1 MDTERLDPDSCYR
14 AVFARDARFDGLFF
28 TAVKTTRVYC
38 RPVCPART
46 PRRGSCEFYRT
57 AAGAERAGFRP
68 CLRCRPELAP
78 GRADFSATLAEAI
91 LAHLQAG
98 ALDAG
103 SSETLARD
111 IGLSSRQVRRILL
124 DHFGVT
130 PIEVAQTQRLLF
142 AKKLLQET
150 ELSMTQLA
158 FASGFRSLRRFNAA
172 FAEQYRLAPS
182 RLRLNARGEAVA
194 EPGSRAS
201 RPRPSGPARD
211 AEITLRLAYRPP
223 FDWDTMCEFLAR
235 RATAGVE
242 RVERVDGQAV
252 YRRTVSLATSRG
264 PVAGWLAVSHGGGR
278 ERFGRKSHA
287 HVLTVTLSASLLP
300 VLMNATWRL
309 RELFDLDCDP
319 ARIAGHLAIDPLLAA
334 AVEAAPGLRMPGAW
348 DRFELALRAVLGQ
361 QVSVAGASTLSGRIA
376 ARFGT
381 AIVTPFARLDR
392 AAPTPEV
399 LAHADLADIAAAGM
413 PRSRAN
419 TVRELARFA
428 ANGGLR
434 MPTGTSCDAAVALLD
449 AVSGIGP
456 WTAHY
461 IAMRALRYPDAF
473 PAGDL
478 GLRKAL
484 GALEGNDS
492 VPGEATLAQR
502 AEAWRPWRAY
512 AAATLWHSLSRNDVA
527 RNTSEPAKGRRT

>member
-1 MDTERLDPDSCYR
+1 MDTEHLDADSCYR
-14 AVFARDARFDGLFF
+14 AVTARDARFDGLFF
-28 TAVKTTRVYC
+28 TAVKTTGVYC
-38 RPVCPART
+38 RPVCAART
-46 PRRGSCEFYRT
+46 PRRTSCDFYRT

-78 GRADFSATLAEAI
+78 GRADFNATLAEAI

-103 SSETLARD
+103 TGETLARD

-150 ELSMTQLA
+150 GLSMTQLA
-158 FASGFRSLRRFNAA
+158 FASGFQSLRRFNAA
-172 FAEQYRLAPS
+172 FQEQYGLAPS
-182 RLRLNARGEAVA
+182 QLRRAARSDPENDVVIDAA
-194 EPGSRAS
+194 TPAS
-201 RPRPSGPARD
+201 D
-211 AEITLRLAYRPP
+211 ADITLRLAYRPP
-223 FDWDTMCEFLAR
+223 FDWDTMCEYLAR

-242 RVERVDGQAV
+242 QVDRVKDEAV
-252 YRRTVSLATSRG
+252 YRRTVSLTTEGG
-264 PVAGWLAVSHGGGR
+264 PVTGWLAVSHGDR
-278 ERFGRKSHA
+278 ERARRKGHT
-287 HVLTVTLSASLLP
+287 HVLTVTLSNTLLP
-300 VLMNATWRL
+300 VLMSATLRL

-319 ARIAGHLAIDPLLAA
+319 ARIATHLASDPLLAPE
-334 AVEAAPGLRMPGAW
+334 VTGAPGLRLPGAW

-361 QVSVAGASTLSGRIA
+361 QVSVVGASTLSGRIA
-376 ARFGT
+376 ARFGA
-381 AIVTPFARLDR
+381 AIVTPFERLDR
-392 AAPTPEV
+392 AAPTAEV
-399 LAHADLADIAAAGM
+399 LANADLADIVAIGM
-413 PRSRAN
+413 PKSRAN
-419 TVRELARFA
+419 TIRELARFA

-434 MPTGTSCDAAVALLD
+434 MAPGTSCEDAVAALD

-484 GALEGNDS
+484 GALEGNQG
-492 VPGEATLAQR
+492 VPSEAALERR
-502 AEAWRPWRAY
+502 AEMWRPWRAY

-527 RNTSEPAKGRRT
+527 TKRGKRS